1 MEQDEQEERAEAQI
15 DELPAPGVIT
25 KLERQK
31 RNKERI
37 NVYIDDSYAFALH
50 EDVLVKYRLLKGRQ
64 IDRDE
69 MQEVLEAEDKNRAEH
84 YALRY
89 IGYRPRT
96 VHEVRV
102 YLLGKGF
109 PEEAAAEVVERCLNQ
124 GYLDDR
130 KYAEQWVEERMRLK
144 PRGRH
149 LLRKELKNRG
159 IDDAIAEQA
168 VGGMPLDAEFEACL
182 EAARKKYS
190 KVRFATYLEM
200 RNKVGPFLQR
210 KGFGLE
216 IISRVLEIVKSER
229 CER

>member
-1 MEQDEQEERAEAQI
+1 MERDEREKWSEGQIQEV
-15 DELPAPGVIT
+15 PAPGMIT

-31 RNKERI
+31 RNRERV
-37 NVYIDDSYAFALH
+37 NVYIDDSYAFAIH
-50 EDVLVKYRLLKGRQ
+50 EDVLVKYRLIKGRQ
-64 IDRDE
+64 IDKEE
-69 MQEVLEAEDKNRAEH
+69 MQGILEAEEKNRAEH

-89 IGYRPRT
+89 IGFRPRT
-96 VHEVRV
+96 VHEVQV

-109 PEEAAAEVVERCLNQ
+109 PEEAAEEVVQRCLKQ

-130 KYAEQWVEERMRLK
+130 RYAEQWVEERMRLK

-149 LLRKELKNRG
+149 LLRQELRNRG
-159 IDDAIAEQA
+159 IDENTIEHA
-168 VGGMPLDAEFEACL
+168 VEGLAHDTELEACL

-190 KVRFATYLEM
+190 KVRFATYAEM

-216 IISRVLEIVKSER
+216 IINRVLEILKSELCQR
-229 CER
+229 